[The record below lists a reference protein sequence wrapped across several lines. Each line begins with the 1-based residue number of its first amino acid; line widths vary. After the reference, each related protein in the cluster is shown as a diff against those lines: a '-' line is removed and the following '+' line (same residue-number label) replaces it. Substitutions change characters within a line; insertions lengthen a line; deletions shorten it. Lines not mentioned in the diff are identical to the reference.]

1 MPTHHAIARR
11 VARVTTA
18 GGPDTIEIVEETQA
32 PLAAGDV
39 RVRVEAVGLN
49 HVESLARSGTY
60 AVRMPF
66 PYDAGIEGAGIVVD
80 AAPDAA
86 LAAGT
91 RVCWTAIPG
100 SCGTFLTA
108 PAARLARLPDRLTFD
123 DGASL
128 AHAALTAAGLV
139 RHWPLPAGSTA
150 VVWGAAGAVGLALV
164 AHLRARGV
172 IVIGMASGDRVTR
185 VTGAGAAHAVDRRA
199 ANVSEAVRGFT
210 DGRGVDA
217 VFDPIGAATYT
228 TSLSL
233 LAPRGCLVNY
243 GQLSGELPPVDLHE
257 LMKAGSCFVTKYGPR
272 AGVMT
277 MAEIPQV
284 IEETLALATSHAIV
298 SDVAGRFP
306 LDQTADAYRA
316 MDAGAPGKILVR
328 PHDYSWRSATIGST
342 RMARLAGT

>member
-1 MPTHHAIARR
+1 MSIDPATARR
-11 VARVTTA
+11 IARVTAA
-18 GGPDTIEIVEETQA
+18 GGPDTIEIVEESLA

-49 HVESLARSGTY
+49 HVESLVRSGTY

-100 SCGTFLTA
+100 SCGTYLTA
-108 PAARLARLPDRLTFD
+108 PAARLARLPDGLTFD

-139 RHWPLPAGSTA
+139 RHWPLSAGSTA

-164 AHLRARGV
+164 AQLGARGV
-172 IVIGMASGDRVTR
+172 IVIGVASGDRVTR
-185 VTGAGAAHAVDRRA
+185 VARAGAAHAVDRRA
-199 ANVSEAVRGFT
+199 ADVTEAVRGFT
-210 DGRGVDA
+210 QGRGVDA
-217 VFDPIGAATYT
+217 VFDPIGAATYA

-233 LAPRGCLVNY
+233 LAPRGCLINY
-243 GQLSGELPPVDLHE
+243 GQLSGELPAIDLHE
-257 LMKAGSCFVTKYGPR
+257 LMNAGSIFVTKYGPR
-272 AGVMT
+272 AGVVT
-277 MAEIPQV
+277 MAEIPLM
-284 IEETLALATSHAIV
+284 IEETLVLATSRAIV

-306 LDQTADAYRA
+306 LDRTADAYRA

-328 PHDYSWRSATIGST
+328 PQGPRPTSPD
-342 RMARLAGT
+342 